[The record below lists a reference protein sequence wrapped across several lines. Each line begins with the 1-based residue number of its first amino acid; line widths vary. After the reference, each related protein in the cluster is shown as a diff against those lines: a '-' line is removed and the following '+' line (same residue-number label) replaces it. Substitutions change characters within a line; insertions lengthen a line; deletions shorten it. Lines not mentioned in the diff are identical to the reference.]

1 MSNEDKQIDHGDMIA
16 NIMMRDIIETITV
29 ETVVTFTDKDV
40 QKVTTDESGVL
51 REFYISTGGGRTNI
65 GQINTTMQV
74 DIETTYK
81 ETGDE
86 Q

>member
-40 QKVTTDESGVL
+40 QKVTTDESGVP
-51 REFYISTGGGRTNI
+51 REFYRSTGGGKVTCT
-65 GQINTTMQV
+65 GIN
-74 DIETTYK
+74 K
-81 ETGDE
+81 
-86 Q
+86 